1 MKYKRI
7 VTLLLVLMVGMWTHT
22 NAQIVHMNGKVID
35 SESRLPLDEVQVN
48 LYHND
53 VLLTNTN
60 ETDRNGKFEFQLPDD
75 GVYRIELIRPSYER
89 FIAEFHTKSQLNFSI
104 EFPMSRLEGYEF
116 IGTIKQFLTPG
127 GELGKEISDT
137 RIEIYNRSQ
146 GFTALDIPLNRKPH
160 FGFNFE
166 RGTRYVVLIRKQG
179 YFAKRFDVV
188 VDIDGCILCFEG
200 LGSDY
205 SPNILEDLTAGNK
218 KGVLVG
224 EIPLRKIN
232 IDEAV
237 RLDNIYYDYDKWT
250 IRPDA
255 RPALDKLVQIMRTT
269 PIVIELGSHTDSRG
283 KFEYNQTLSQKRAEA
298 AVSYIT
304 SKGIDTNRI
313 SAKGYGESQ
322 LINQCADD
330 VICSEKDH
338 QLNRRTE
345 FKVTK
350 MMTSS
355 TFDNKTLQA
364 IIELE
369 DQTKRR
375 EIELLRVD

>member
-1 MKYKRI
+1 MKIR
-7 VTLLLVLMVGMWTHT
+7 TLIILVLALTGMSLTH
-22 NAQIVHMNGKVID
+22 AQVVHMNGKVVD
-35 SESRLPLDEVQVN
+35 SESNLPLDEVQVN

-53 VLLTNTN
+53 VLLTNAN
-60 ETDRNGKFEFQLPDD
+60 ETDRNGKFEFRLPED
-75 GVYRIELIRPSYER
+75 GVYRIELIRPSYDR
-89 FIAEFHTKSQLNFSI
+89 FIADFHTKSQANFSI
-104 EFPMSRLEGYEF
+104 EFPMSRLDGYEF
-116 IGTIKQFLTPG
+116 IGTIKRFLSPG
-127 GELGKEISDT
+127 ADLGEEISDT
-137 RIEIYNRSQ
+137 RIEIYNRSKA
-146 GFTALDIPLNRKPH
+146 FTALDLALNRKPH

-166 RGTRYVVLIRKQG
+166 RGNRYVVLIRKTG

-188 VDIDGCILCFEG
+188 VDLDGCILCFEG

-205 SPNILEDLTAGNK
+205 SPNILDDLTAGNK
-218 KGVLVG
+218 KGVLIG
-224 EIPLRKIN
+224 EIPLRLIK

-250 IRPDA
+250 IRKDA
-255 RPALDKLVQIMRTT
+255 RPALDKLVQLMRAT

-283 KFEYNQTLSQKRAEA
+283 KAEYNQTLSQKRAEA

-304 SKGIDTNRI
+304 SKGIDPKRI

-322 LINQCADD
+322 LFNR
-330 VICSEKDH
+330 CSDNVACTEQEH

-355 TFDNKTLQA
+355 TFDNKTLQS